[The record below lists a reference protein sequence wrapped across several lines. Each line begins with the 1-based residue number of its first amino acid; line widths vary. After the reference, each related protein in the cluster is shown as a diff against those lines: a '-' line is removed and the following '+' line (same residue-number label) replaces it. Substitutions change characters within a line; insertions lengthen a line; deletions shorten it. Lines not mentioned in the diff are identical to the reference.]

1 MQAYI
6 SCFSPGRPPRTLSWP
21 WKHMWRVP
29 TVWCLWNDKEIHA
42 TLTPVLSGVF
52 SEVASLPPGPL
63 ILTQRLWTAHSAKT
77 TSPVLC
83 RRPFLHI
90 LQVRRNTLG
99 SVSHSSVLYSGI
111 LVSVYTC

>member
-1 MQAYI
+1 
-6 SCFSPGRPPRTLSWP
+6 
-21 WKHMWRVP
+21 MWRVP
-29 TVWCLWNDKEIHA
+29 TVWCLWNDKEIHV
-42 TLTPVLSGVF
+42 TLTPVLSEVF
-52 SEVASLPPGPL
+52 SDVASLPPDPL
-63 ILTQRLWTAHSAKT
+63 ILTQRLWTARSAKT

-111 LVSVYTC
+111 QVSVHTC